1 MITTLETQW
10 PIFAP
15 INIEFDRVKLYKE
28 IIESSI
34 LESGN
39 IATSHRLHGKNY
51 WDNSDNFQSEQF
63 KKLKDVPLWTNEHHT
78 ELSDYKIKTF
88 YQVNVT
94 TFSEDSLTT
103 VWEGKLEDKT
113 KVPLWIKYNFPWR
126 FRSDINLPYLQQV
139 INDIGLDYVSMIR
152 IVYQTPPSIGLAH
165 KDSGPNTNLEYY
177 NNNGVS
183 ITLNVSDGGANLFFV
198 DRQGNEQCI
207 DEKNIF
213 SWHFDDSTI
222 HCTTEVTS
230 PRIQIRIYGKHS
242 SYRSIMNLRHS
253 I

>member
-15 INIEFDRVKLYKE
+15 INIEFDRVRLYKE
-28 IIESSI
+28 IVESSI
-34 LESGN
+34 LKSGN
-39 IATSHRLHGKNY
+39 IATSHRLNGKNY
-51 WDNSDNFQSEQF
+51 WDNSTNFQSEQF
-63 KKLKDVPLWTNEHHT
+63 KKLKDVPLWTDENQV

-94 TFSEDSLTT
+94 TFFEDSLTT
-103 VWEGKLEDKT
+103 VWEGRLEDKT
-113 KVPLWIKYNFPWR
+113 KIPLWIKYNFPWR

-139 INDIGLDYVSMIR
+139 VNCLGLEFVSMIR

-165 KDSGPNTNLEYY
+165 KDSGPKTNLEYY

-198 DRQGNEQCI
+198 DRHGNEQCI
-207 DEKNIF
+207 DERRTF
-213 SWHFDDSTI
+213 SWHFDDSVV
-222 HCTTEVTS
+222 HCTTEVIS
-230 PRIQIRIYGKHS
+230 PRIQVRIYGKHS
-242 SYRSIMNLRHS
+242 NYRSIMNLENS
-253 I
+253 V

>member
-1 MITTLETQW
+1 MTSDLKISW

-15 INIEFDRVKLYKE
+15 INIKFDRTRLYKE
-28 IIESSI
+28 ITESLI
-34 LESGN
+34 LERGN
-39 IATSHRLHGKNY
+39 IATSHSLNGKNY

-63 KKLKDVPLWTNEHHT
+63 KKLNDVPLWTNEHHT

-113 KVPLWIKYNFPWR
+113 KVPLWIKYNFPWK
-126 FRSDINLPYLQQV
+126 FRSDINLPYLEQV
-139 INDIGLDYVSMIR
+139 IDDIGLNYVSMVR

-165 KDSGPNTNLEYY
+165 KDSGPKTNLDYY
-177 NNNGVS
+177 DNNGVS
-183 ITLNVSDGGANLFFV
+183 ITLNVSDGDANLFFV
-198 DRQGNEQCI
+198 DRQGNEQFI
-207 DEKNIF
+207 DEKNTF
-213 SWHFDDSTI
+213 SWHFDDSVI
-222 HCTTEVTS
+222 HCTTEVMS
-230 PRIQIRIYGKHS
+230 PRIQIRIYGNHS
-242 SYRSIMNLRHS
+242 NYKSLMNLKYA